1 MKMNKTILPIFV
13 VVLMCITGFAS
24 AIPVISPEDFP
35 VSVNFDES
43 SGGPDNNL
51 APVIKA
57 KFEVSQGMMGYEHDP
72 FYIDDDLTLAGTQ
85 VDPPM
90 VFDGTTWVGYYAFVF
105 DPNGNQEI
113 EVVHAD
119 VWHPAETF
127 PYNPLG
133 EDEWFK
139 YDLWLY
145 ALDDDTIDNIFLP
158 YLYAVHDAEQ
168 GGLNPIIC
176 YNVGYDW
183 TDLITQLLNG
193 QIKVYYTHKELHYCQ
208 PAGYYRVDLYAF
220 DEHGAYSML
229 TNFFEYVIGVGIE
242 TDFSGLDFGDAK
254 LSVWKWIFGD
264 WDFGIGDPTIRS
276 IGNWDNRILLEFDHL
291 GMGSGDEGGEERWN
305 VVFDVRLAETF
316 GPNKN
321 RSYVEK
327 HTDLFP
333 AEPDEYYHSIW
344 PHQQVVLPCDWDP
357 RGLYPTGPND
367 IIEDDYFAKC
377 NTSKISFGI
386 HIRKPIT
393 YDLYTG
399 FLTIEVEPPHIYD
412 FMPDLPCGIV

>member
-1 MKMNKTILPIFV
+1 MKINKAIIPIFV
-13 VVLMCITGFAS
+13 AVLMSVTGLAS
-24 AIPVISPEDFP
+24 AVTVISPEDFP
-35 VSVNFDES
+35 VSVNFNES

-57 KFEVSQGMMGYEHDP
+57 KFEVSQGLMGYEHDP
-72 FYIDDDLTLAGTQ
+72 FYIDDDLTVDGTQ

-90 VFDGTTWVGYYAFVF
+90 FYDGTTWVGYYAFVF

-113 EVVHAD
+113 DVVHAD

-145 ALDDDTIDNIFLP
+145 ALDDMTIDTIFLP
-158 YLYAVHDAEQ
+158 YLYAVHDAEM
-168 GGLNPIIC
+168 GGSNPIIC
-176 YNVGYDW
+176 YNEGYDW
-183 TDLITQLLNG
+183 DDLIMQLLNG

-208 PAGYYRVDLYAF
+208 PAGYYRVDLYAY
-220 DEHGAYSML
+220 DEHGAFSML
-229 TNFFEYVIGVGIE
+229 SNYFEYVIGVGIE
-242 TDFSGLDFGDAK
+242 TDFSSLDFGDAK
-254 LSVWKWIFGD
+254 LCVWKWIFGD
-264 WDFGIGDPTIRS
+264 WEFDSGGPTIRS
-276 IGNWDNRILLEFDHL
+276 IGNWDNKILLEFDDL
-291 GMGSGDEGGEERWN
+291 DMGMGDEGGEDRWN

-316 GPNKN
+316 GPQRN

-327 HTDLFP
+327 STDLYGG
-333 AEPDEYYHSIW
+333 EEYYNTIW
-344 PHQQVVLPCDWDP
+344 PFTQVVLPCDWDP
-357 RGLYPTGPND
+357 RDIYPDAPD

-393 YDLYTG
+393 YDIYTG

-412 FMPDLPCGIV
+412 FLPGLPCGDE